1 MKREIR
7 VDMWVK
13 LSRAYLTMN
22 KKVVENIKNFGLTG
36 PQFSALDILGVH
48 EKLSLSEIGEK
59 MLVSGANITM
69 VIDNLEKLG
78 YVKRIQNQGDRR
90 VILVQITESG
100 KNKLTSILQPHI
112 DFVSGLTKSISE
124 NEAKQLAELLKKL
137 GLSIK

>member
-22 KKVVENIKNFGLTG
+22 KKVVENIKGFGLTG
-36 PQFSALDILGVH
+36 PQFSALDILGVY

-78 YVKRIQNQGDRR
+78 FVKRVQNLGDRR
-90 VILVQITESG
+90 IILVQITESG
-100 KNKLTSILQPHI
+100 KNKLSSILQTHI
-112 DFVSGLTKSISE
+112 DFVSGLTKSLSDDEI
-124 NEAKQLAELLKKL
+124 KQLAELLKKL